1 MSLTELL
8 VTTLALVVLLV
19 ALGALIWWLRTQAG
33 AATRGFY
40 NSVWQMEQDQG
51 VHDRYQSPWLLLLGD
66 EEQGAQLCANWQ
78 LTPAGKAGW
87 FGRWWADSEGAVL
100 VVPQVLFM
108 PGEGMSAPL
117 NGWWRL
123 LGLLLRLRAS
133 RPLDGLIWSIPA
145 ASIWTDDPSVAQ
157 GGMARRK
164 FIDLLQR
171 LGLSLPVYVVITG
184 MEEVAG
190 FQELIRALP
199 REAHEQALG
208 WSSPYAPDATWQSN
222 WSDLALGRVSQAL
235 AEAIIEIG
243 ALSGQLSEDLYR
255 LPEQFDAARGNLQS
269 LLEPVFQGN
278 AQGESPRFRGLYF
291 TASQALTPAD
301 ETALYAHQSLFARS
315 LWRER
320 IIAERGLAQAVPRIL
335 RLRQRWQRVV
345 GASAAVLGGLWLG
358 AMLWVWQ
365 AAVDDADA
373 LASLLQKSQ
382 SRYVVE
388 GADKSRKGVAKHN
401 IKVFWSL
408 LEHAP
413 RWHYS
418 SLAFPTSWF
427 SSLDDDLD
435 EVLQSSAR
443 RQLYLPLHG
452 LLQADLQALG
462 MSRLSGRRSNLD
474 GDEPEQWQ
482 NYVQAKA
489 LLAGAMQ
496 LEQQNTWFG
505 QALNNDK
512 APLDDLT
519 LVANSALELELNA
532 GTLRKRT
539 YYNRVLRDAPPPGMA
554 PLNLQEHRP
563 LIAEH
568 FRLLMRLWLTQF
580 FLADNFVV
588 PAGYLKQHVQKLQA
602 GYGNSLEELDEVD
615 GLIESLR
622 ELIALSNSAWS
633 RGSDQDLVPGYQAL
647 LKNVRQNA
655 LLGPVVEQ
663 EINNE
668 AARLQKSFRDQWIAQ
683 GGTGGNLLYQQSTGS
698 IALQDD
704 IIGLDKAIESL
715 LRRDFVV
722 SARRADMH
730 KEQPR
735 GFAIDNEAVTAAL
748 GYYASHQEYDK
759 LEMPLMPAAYRTA
772 LAGSANKAAATAM
785 WHSLAS
791 SSQPLG
797 LRDKPAFKVAVDQA
811 LDLQRAFS
819 ALGRQD
825 LSAAL
830 VLNLNQRA
838 LLDVDRALVEI
849 DALPVFRQAFDIGQW
864 DGTQNL
870 SQQLFRAANPQE
882 LKQGL
887 AEQYKVM
894 LGATQSSAPALEWLL
909 VQYQHLT
916 LDEEQKVARLNALG
930 EEMLKYKA
938 DNPSSAPAQ
947 FEQLVSRDFSEMD
960 LQSCARI
967 LQAAALL
974 QGSDDLS
981 QYGQRLR
988 NQAMQRCNDLQ
999 QQSAAIAWHRLAD
1012 YFNQY
1017 LAGRFPFSYD
1027 TEAADAN
1034 PQRVRYLMQL
1044 IDENLVQAEAGLQLS
1059 RTSDALA
1066 AQDFLGRLKQARTWL
1081 GPLLLRDKE
1090 GVLGLEVD
1098 IRWRTER
1105 DQERGADQVIAWGL
1119 DSNSQEIRYPGDEAQ
1134 RLRWSVG
1141 EPLKLSLRW
1150 AKNGSQRPAN
1160 DPRQPNLAV
1169 LDHEAGWEYEGSWA
1183 LMKLVRSH
1191 ISQQRQPNVDYT
1203 EFPLKLELPV
1213 HAPYSSETQALMF
1226 MQVSL
1231 LAQGGK
1237 APLSIQPLPVRAPR
1251 SPFTPSDALAPLA
1264 QSEPLS
1270 P

>member
-8 VTTLALVVLLV
+8 VMTFALVVLLV

-33 AATRGFY
+33 AATRSFY
-40 NSVWQMEQDQG
+40 NTVCQMEHDQG
-51 VHDRYQSPWLLLLGD
+51 VRDRYQNPWLLLMGD
-66 EEQGAQLCANWQ
+66 EARGAQLCADWQ
-78 LTPAGKAGW
+78 LMPVGKAGW

-100 VVPQVLFM
+100 VVPQALFM
-108 PGEGMSAPL
+108 PGEGVSAPL

-145 ASIWTDDPSVAQ
+145 ASIWTDEPSAAL
-157 GGMARRK
+157 GGLARRK

-184 MEEVAG
+184 MEQVAG

-199 REAHEQALG
+199 KEAHEQALG
-208 WSSPYAPDATWQSN
+208 WSSPFAPDAAWQSS
-222 WSDLALGRVSQAL
+222 WSDLALERVSQGL

-243 ALSGQLSEDLYR
+243 ALSGQLSEELYR
-255 LPEQFDAARGNLQS
+255 LPEQFQAARGNLQG

-278 AQGESPRFRGLYF
+278 ALGESPRFRGLYF
-291 TASQALTPAD
+291 TASQALATAD
-301 ETALYAHQSLFARS
+301 EGAPHTQSLFARS

-345 GASAAVLGGLWLG
+345 GISAAVLGSLWLG

-365 AAVDDADA
+365 AAVEDAEA
-373 LASLLQKSQ
+373 LASLLHKSQ

-388 GADKSRKGVAKHN
+388 GVDKNRKSVAKHN
-401 IKVFWSL
+401 IQTFWSL

-413 RWHYS
+413 RWHFA
-418 SLAFPTSWF
+418 SLAFPTSWL

-435 EVLQSSAR
+435 EVLKSSAR
-443 RQLYLPLHG
+443 RQLYLPLHA

-462 MSRLSGRRSNLD
+462 MSRRSGRRSNLD

-489 LLAGAMQ
+489 LLAGPMQ

-519 LVANSALELELNA
+519 LMANSALELELNA
-532 GTLRKRT
+532 GTLRKRSF
-539 YYNRVLRDAPPPGMA
+539 YNQVLRDAPPPGMA
-554 PLNLQEHRP
+554 PLNLQEQRP
-563 LIAEH
+563 AIAEH

-588 PAGYLKQHVQKLQA
+588 PAGYLKQHTQKLQA
-602 GYGNSLEELDEVD
+602 GYGNSLAELEEVD
-615 GLIESLR
+615 GLIENLR

-633 RGSDQDLVPGYQAL
+633 RGSDQDLVPGYQAM
-647 LKNVRQNA
+647 LKDVRQNA

-683 GGTGGNLLYQQSTGS
+683 GGTGGNLLFQQSSGS

-722 SARRADMH
+722 SALRADIH
-730 KEQPR
+730 KDQPR
-735 GFAIDNEAVTAAL
+735 GFAIDSEGLTAAL

-759 LEMPLMPAAYRTA
+759 LEMPQMPAAYRTA
-772 LAGSANKAAATAM
+772 LSGSANKAAATAM
-785 WHSLAS
+785 WQSLAS
-791 SSQPLG
+791 STQPLG
-797 LRDKPAFKVAVDQA
+797 LRDKPAFKVAVSQA
-811 LDLQRAFS
+811 LDLQRAFN

-830 VLNLNQRA
+830 LLNLNQRA
-838 LLDVDRALVEI
+838 LLDVERALVEI

-864 DGTQNL
+864 DGAQNL
-870 SQQLFRAANPQE
+870 SQQLFRSANPQE
-882 LKQGL
+882 LKQSL

-894 LGATQSSAPALEWLL
+894 LGATQASEPALEWLL

-916 LDEEQKVARLNALG
+916 LDEEQRVARLSALG

-938 DNPSSAPAQ
+938 QNPSSAPAQ

-974 QGSDDLS
+974 QGGDDLS
-981 QYGQRLR
+981 RHGQRLR
-988 NQAMQRCNDLQ
+988 DQAMQRCSDLQ

-1027 TEAADAN
+1027 TQAADAN

-1059 RTSDALA
+1059 RTSDGLA

-1090 GVLGLEVD
+1090 GVQGLEVD

-1119 DSNSQEIRYPGDEAQ
+1119 HSDSQDIRYPGDETQ
-1134 RLRWSVG
+1134 RLRWTVG

-1169 LDHEAGWEYEGSWA
+1169 LDYEAGWEYDGSWA

-1191 ISQQRQPNVDYT
+1191 ISLQRQANVDYT
-1203 EFPLKLELPV
+1203 DFPLKLQLPV

-1251 SPFTPSDALAPLA
+1251 SPFVPSDALAPLA